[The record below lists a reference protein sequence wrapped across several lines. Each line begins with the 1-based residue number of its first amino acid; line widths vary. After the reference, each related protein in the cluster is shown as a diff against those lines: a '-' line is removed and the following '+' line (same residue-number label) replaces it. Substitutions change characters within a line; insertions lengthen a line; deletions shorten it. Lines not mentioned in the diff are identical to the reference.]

1 MALPWVWPTN
11 ILRTNSASAF
21 TRCAITSAE
30 FMKNYTSRRA
40 LRQWQN
46 SCGNETWTAIPRS
59 APVPLDTAAVRVGGH
74 FIPND
79 SPPFF
84 AILSRVT
91 TVTPRLKLSCHIIL
105 MLAALGSAWGNEF
118 ATLSSGQTQLMTRWA
133 EE

>member
-1 MALPWVWPTN
+1 MALPWAWLTN
-11 ILRTNSASAF
+11 KLRTNSASAF
-21 TRCAITSAE
+21 TPCVITSAE

-74 FIPND
+74 FMPHD

-84 AILSRVT
+84 ALMNKVT
-91 TVTPRLKLSCHIIL
+91 TWDIPLEFACHIIL
-105 MLAALGSAWGNEF
+105 VLAALAFAVGNQF
-118 ATLSSGQTQLMTRWA
+118 A
-133 EE
+133 